1 MKTIYNFDEMYPFS
15 IDMVKLGGLQILMA
29 VYQFLNY
36 DEEVA
41 EEIGKLLSVA
51 SLNKDLIEDIFL
63 TGMVN
68 ILLTF
73 LIIMYIII
81 EESNNIFILMLL

>member
-1 MKTIYNFDEMYPFS
+1 MVTFS

-29 VYQFLNY
+29 LYQYLKY

-51 SLNKDLIEDIFL
+51 SLNKNLIEDIFL
-63 TGMVN
+63 TGMILQTYFCN
-68 ILLTF
+68 LYLLLKIYLFILLKKT
-73 LIIMYIII
+73 LKD
-81 EESNNIFILMLL
+81 

>member
-1 MKTIYNFDEMYPFS
+1 MVTFF

-29 VYQFLNY
+29 LYQYLKC

-51 SLNKDLIEDIFL
+51 SLNKDLIEDIVA
-63 TGMVN
+63 TGMVQ
-68 ILLTF
+68 
-73 LIIMYIII
+73 
-81 EESNNIFILMLL
+81 